1 MVVAMSSSRLPA
13 GSSSSEQG
21 GRPRA
26 QVAYEGEDEFSTV
39 SLDPKRKRQAQD
51 QAKLAPEAP
60 GHKARVKVDELKPTN
75 EQGVFGLLRKI
86 FAK

>member
-1 MVVAMSSSRLPA
+1 MSSSKLPA

-26 QVAYEGEDEFSTV
+26 QVAYEGEDEFSTL
-39 SLDPKRKRQAQD
+39 SLDPRRKVQAKD
-51 QAKLAPEAP
+51 QAKLAPSAP
-60 GHKARVKVDELKPTN
+60 GEQERVKVDELKPTN
-75 EQGVFGLLRKI
+75 EQSVFGFLRKI